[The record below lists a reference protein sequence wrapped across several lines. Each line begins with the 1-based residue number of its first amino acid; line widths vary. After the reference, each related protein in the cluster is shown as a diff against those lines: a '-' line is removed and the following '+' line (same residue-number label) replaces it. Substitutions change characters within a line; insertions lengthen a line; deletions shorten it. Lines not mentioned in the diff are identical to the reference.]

1 MIKRKDKKINFSIM
15 KKNVLYIGLAV
26 IGGLLA
32 GYLIFGN
39 NSNEDLDDEHDHS
52 QEMVSGEMWTC
63 SMHPQIMQPEPGDC
77 PICGMDLIP
86 VESGA
91 DGLALGQFKMT
102 KNAMALADIRTT
114 TVGSGTS
121 GDNTLKLSGTI
132 VENEK
137 AIATQASYFAGR
149 IEKLFINFEGEEVR
163 SGQQLATIYSPELVS
178 AQQELITAASLKES
192 QPALYQAVRNKLKL
206 WKLAEKQ
213 IQQIEQSGQ
222 VLEYFPIYANVSGTV
237 SMIMVK
243 EGDYVKQGQPLFKL
257 ANLSSVWAVF
267 DAYENQVSLLKEGQ
281 NIDIVTKAYPDT
293 RFDAKISFI
302 DPVLNSATRTIEV
315 RAVLQ
320 NPKGQLKPG
329 MFVAGMIGLT
339 SKMKD
344 DMIVIPES
352 AVLWTGERSVVYIK
366 TDLENPTFEMRE
378 ITLGDM
384 LNEGYV
390 VLNGLQ
396 NGDEIVTNGTFTVDA
411 AAQLKG
417 KKSMMNEKAEK
428 VMTGHESHD

>member
-1 MIKRKDKKINFSIM
+1 M

>member
-281 NIDIVTKAYPDT
+281 NIDIITKAYPDT

-320 NPKGQLKPG
+320 NPKGRLKPG